1 MGMRMIYI
9 AICED
14 NEKTAKELEQKVKG
28 YLNSDKIIFELN
40 VYTNSMTLQYDI
52 QEGRYF
58 DIILSDIEMP
68 DVNGMKLASYIKNY
82 LPNAFVIFITSHVK
96 YALDAFELSIFRY
109 IPKSAIDVRLPQ
121 ALKDAIQMINYQA
134 EHYYYIQ
141 TPTKMRKIL
150 YQNIL
155 YIQRQG
161 KNSEITL
168 INDEI
173 VKVRKSL
180 AVVFN
185 ELNPGFFVYVDR
197 GTIVN
202 LTHILSVGDGI
213 VELKN
218 GVFLQASQAK
228 LEQIKSMLSVFW
240 SSQM

>member
-1 MGMRMIYI
+1 MIYI

-40 VYTNSMTLQYDI
+40 VYTNSMSLQYDI

-58 DIILSDIEMP
+58 DIVLSDIEMP
-68 DVNGMKLASYIKNY
+68 DVNGMKLASNIKKY

-109 IPKSAIDVRLPQ
+109 IPKVTIDSRLSQ

-168 INDEI
+168 INDEV

-180 AVVFN
+180 AVVFE
-185 ELNPGFFVYVDR
+185 ELSPGFFVYVDR

-202 LTHILSVGDGI
+202 LAHILSVGDGV

-218 GVFLQASQAK
+218 GVVLQASQAK

>member
-1 MGMRMIYI
+1 MRMIYI

>member
-1 MGMRMIYI
+1 MIYI

-14 NEKTAKELEQKVKG
+14 HEKTAKELEQKVKG
-28 YLNSDKIIFELN
+28 YLHSDKIIFDLQ

-52 QEGRYF
+52 QEGAYF
-58 DIILSDIEMP
+58 DIVLSDIEMP
-68 DVNGMKLASYIKNY
+68 DVDGMKLASYIKKY
-82 LPNAFVIFITSHVK
+82 LPNAFVIFITSHMK

-109 IPKSAIDVRLPQ
+109 IPKVTIDSRLPQ

-141 TPTKMRKIL
+141 TATKMRKIL

-161 KNSEITL
+161 KNSEIVL
-168 INDEI
+168 INDEV

-180 AVVFN
+180 SVVFE
-185 ELNPGFFVYVDR
+185 ELCPGFFVYVDR

-202 LTHILSVGDGI
+202 LVHILSVGDGI

-218 GVFLQASQAK
+218 GVFLQTSQAK
-228 LEQIKSMLSVFW
+228 LEQIKSTLSEFW